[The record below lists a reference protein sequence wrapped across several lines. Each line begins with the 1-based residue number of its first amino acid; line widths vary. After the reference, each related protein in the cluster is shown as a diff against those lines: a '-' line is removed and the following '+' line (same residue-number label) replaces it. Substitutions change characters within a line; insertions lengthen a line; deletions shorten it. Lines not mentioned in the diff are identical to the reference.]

1 MKYSIIGDQDALLG
15 FGMVG
20 VSGKIATNPDEANN
34 AFQEILADK
43 EVGIILVTESVADMM
58 RSTVDEYLF
67 TASFPLIVEI
77 PDRKGPRPGRPGIK
91 EMVNAAIGIKL

>member
-1 MKYSIIGDQDALLG
+1 MKYSIIGDEDTVLG

-20 VSGKIATNPDEANN
+20 VSGKIAENADEAQR
-34 AFQEILADK
+34 AFQAILDDK
-43 EVGIILVTESVADMM
+43 ETSIIVVTEHVADMI
-58 RSTVDEYLF
+58 RPIVNKYLF

-77 PDRKGPRPGRPGIK
+77 PDRNGTRPGRLGIK

>member
-1 MKYSIIGDQDALLG
+1 MKYSIIGDEDAVLS

-20 VSGKIATNPDEANN
+20 VSGKIATNPDEARN
-34 AFQEILADK
+34 AFQETLEDE

-58 RSTVDEYLF
+58 RSTVEKYLF
-67 TASFPLIVEI
+67 TANFPLIVEI
-77 PDRKGPRPGRPGIK
+77 PDRKGAKPGRPGMK